1 MQSKPNIKV
10 DEEGLPDW
18 EPVSFY
24 DAPATILTQLFDGEG
39 SLGRAVR
46 TLVEEESLSPR
57 ERDSFVQRIKKQYGG
72 NAIVDTTIDLATNP
86 LIWLLMMT
94 SPVTRKQ
101 FARAG
106 GRALAGASEVGK
118 VGRKFV
124 DGLRHMNLLGS
135 AFMNEHGLT
144 SRVINHLTNRKR
156 ELMERMHEL
165 GGKERGQMLQHIGEV
180 LGSQVDD
187 FDHTRFSG
195 DKYRKLSLLNK
206 YAAAMQGGLFQDD
219 ALPTTLVRSVARV
232 ATVKDSAGN
241 ASVRILPANPD
252 KTAHLKYKLGAK
264 IKFAGSDEE
273 FEIMDEPIVT
283 NSQANHKAA
292 REKLGKDL
300 PHITVDFVEMVPEG
314 RLPITRAQALEVLA
328 NEGFNPDVVMRYVQS
343 RVRQQK
349 DLATKAMGD
358 MVETVDGPRVSV
370 NTEKII
376 KMLQQH
382 KAEGG
387 TFIPTTAEEQAIM
400 ELVGGTSENLL
411 PDWVVDAVRDN
422 TMNKKT
428 LTGLI
433 RSIYET
439 QLNNPYYAPRSI
451 ANQYTRGQDNL
462 GIRVEPY
469 DVIGV
474 GDESAKALKVR
485 SAALVRDRED
495 VLLDPGDLEEMFQSA
510 QGVLTDEQTDD
521 FRRMIERNR
530 FILNQK
536 IEQNKIMS
544 TLPLD
549 FERSGRAYEQ
559 KMTGHIMLYGDDV
572 PDFLNAELETIK
584 KMPKKL
590 DLTDRTYFELDQPD
604 KFRRD
609 TYRMLGISN
618 ERLERIA
625 FGDATYPPEVKFDSA
640 SRVYRQKIAN
650 IQEQL
655 EAGVSSEAQ
664 LAQLERLKA
673 KYERE
678 RDFIREYRNPFVSSR
693 KPTNMRELL
702 SVLLPRENQHTN
714 ELMQDFIIPR
724 VFGGA
729 QGKHLV
735 AMTALQS
742 TRAAMRTFV
751 DSRVG
756 KFFEETGGPLGQLY
770 EKAKSFADRPV
781 YLQDAANLSR
791 NTAGYLYANHLSGLM
806 TAVYNAMQ
814 PFTWGATWL
823 GVPEILSAMPKA
835 VRQVMAY
842 KSERLKHGVVMDP
855 EQRRRLWKKHVRLAD
870 FDGRDLTMMDDG
882 VLSSYDSAILS
893 SPVQSKPGF
902 LRTAFIELPL
912 KLFQTIEQ
920 INRVAMAEAGVS
932 FVNKN
937 NLASGIRRNSAEIA
951 DEVQTI
957 QSMANFAPQLTT
969 RPRLLMD
976 PKTGAGLLANPAMGM
991 LLQFPLRFATTPI
1004 TAGAVYGG
1012 KRSFGLQKFGGPE
1025 FGEIPAQ
1032 VGDVLRVLGISAVI
1046 YETGKNLM
1054 GVDLS
1059 PGLSAAALGG
1069 FAQSVGSGWLPVPVD
1084 IATGIVGGLVE
1095 QDREQLR
1102 RQLFRL
1108 APAGIPLSKALGALP
1123 PIPGGGPFGLLQS
1136 QYADWSNPNEQGMI
1150 PVYKDDGTLQSFSSP
1165 LELVMR
1171 GVGFNPQKFQSPEA
1185 ATRFLL
1191 ANRRQIVDLKRK
1203 YKDAVLG
1210 NNLVLASQIEEEY
1223 RKRFGV
1229 SMTVKPTEWDSAI
1242 KLREVSVSER
1252 MVDTLPGEVRS
1263 AFQQTLSSDP
1273 IASRM
1278 GLPEG
1283 GLYMGETAKQRESLR
1298 AFNVPL
1304 GSSDDVE

>member
-72 NAIVDTTIDLATNP
+72 NALVDTTIDLATNP

-101 FARAG
+101 FAKAG

-165 GGKERGQMLQHIGEV
+165 GGAERAAMLEHIGRV
-180 LGSQVDD
+180 VGSPVDD

-195 DKYRKLSLLNK
+195 VKYQKLSLLNK
-206 YAAAMQGGLFQDD
+206 ITAAMQGGLFEDD
-219 ALPTTLVRSVARV
+219 AIPTTFVRSMTRV
-232 ATVKDSAGN
+232 ATVQDSAGN
-241 ASVRILPANPD
+241 ASVRILPAIPD
-252 KTAHLKYKLGAK
+252 KTAHLKYKQGAK
-264 IKFAGSDEE
+264 VTFADSDEE
-273 FEIMDEPIVT
+273 FEIIDEPIVT

-300 PHITVDFVEMVPEG
+300 PHITVEAVEIPPEG
-314 RLPITRAQALEVLA
+314 RLPMTRAQAMSVLA
-328 NEGFNPDVVMRYVQS
+328 NEGFDPNLVVRYVES

-349 DLATKAMGD
+349 DLITKAMGE
-358 MVETVDGPRVSV
+358 MVETDAGPRVRV
-370 NTEKII
+370 NTEKIL

-387 TFIPTTAEEQAIM
+387 SFIPSTAEEQAIM

-411 PDWVVDAVRDN
+411 PDWVIDAVRDN

-428 LTGLI
+428 LTNLV
-433 RSIYET
+433 RELYET
-439 QLNNPYYAPRSI
+439 QINNPHYAPRSI
-451 ANQYTRGQDNL
+451 ANQYTKAQDNL
-462 GIRVEPY
+462 GVRVEPY

-474 GDESAKALKVR
+474 GDEKGKALKVR
-485 SAALVRDRED
+485 SAALIRDRED
-495 VLLDPGDLEEMFQSA
+495 VLLDPGDLQEIYQSARGFLSDDQAEMFQN
-510 QGVLTDEQTDD
+510 
-521 FRRMIERNR
+521 RIERTR

-536 IEQNKIMS
+536 LDQNKIMS

-549 FERSGRAYEQ
+549 FERAGRAYEQ
-559 KMTGHIMLYGDDV
+559 KMMGHIMLYGDDV
-572 PDFLNAELETIK
+572 PEFLNAELETVK
-584 KMPKKL
+584 RSPKKL
-590 DLTDRTYFELDQPD
+590 DLTDRTYFELDEPD

-609 TYRMLGISN
+609 TYRMLGITE

-625 FGDATYPPEVKFDSA
+625 FGDATYPPEIKFDSA

-650 IQEQL
+650 IQDQL
-655 EAGVSSEAQ
+655 DAGVSSEAQ
-664 LAQLERLKA
+664 LIRLEQLKA

-678 RDFIREYRNPFVSSR
+678 RDFIREYRDPFVSAR
-693 KPTNMRELL
+693 KPSNIRELL

-742 TRAAMRTFV
+742 TRSAMQTFV
-751 DSRVG
+751 NSRVG

-770 EKAKSFADRPV
+770 EKAKSFAERPV
-781 YLQDAANLSR
+781 YLQDASNLSR

-806 TAVYNAMQ
+806 TGVYNAMQ

-823 GVPEILSAMPKA
+823 GVPEILAAMPKA

-842 KSERLKHGVVMDP
+842 KADRVKYGVVMDP
-855 EQRRRLWKKHVRLAD
+855 EQRRKLWKKHVRLAD

-893 SPVQSKPGF
+893 SPIQTKPGL
-902 LRTAFIELPL
+902 LRTVFMELPL

-920 INRVAMAEAGVS
+920 VNRVAMAEAGIS

-937 NLASGIRRNSAEIA
+937 NLAAGIRRTSAEIA

-957 QSMANFAPQLTT
+957 QSMSNFAPQLTT

-1032 VGDVLRVLGISAVI
+1032 VGDVLRVLGISAAI
-1046 YETGKNLM
+1046 YEMGKNLM

-1069 FAQSVGSGWLPVPVD
+1069 FAQSVGGGWLPVPVD
-1084 IATGIVGGLVE
+1084 IATGIVGGLLE
-1095 QDREQLR
+1095 QDREQIR

-1185 ATRFLL
+1185 ATKFLL

-1203 YKDAVLG
+1203 YKDAVLA
-1210 NNLVLASQIEEEY
+1210 NNMPLATQIEGEY
-1223 RKRFGV
+1223 RTRFGV
-1229 SMTVKPTEWDSAI
+1229 SMTVKPTEWDQAI

-1252 MVDTLPGEVRS
+1252 MVDTLPGEVRG
-1263 AFQQTLSSDP
+1263 AFQQALASDP
-1273 IASRM
+1273 MASRM

-1283 GLYMGETAKQRESLR
+1283 GLYAGETARQRESIR
-1298 AFNVPL
+1298 GFNV
-1304 GSSDDVE
+1304 DVFAPNEGD